1 MKNKSKMF
9 TQLIAAIILV
19 VVGCVLLVFGFIVPP
34 LGVIDSSVL
43 VAFGETCTFAGA
55 LFVDEPNSSL
65 FDAIGDF
72 FTVFR
77 EKYPKKKA
85 TPSGAAPGP

>member
-55 LFVDEPNSSL
+55 LFGVDYHYRYKMHLKNE
-65 FDAIGDF
+65 
-72 FTVFR
+72 
-77 EKYPKKKA
+77 
-85 TPSGAAPGP
+85 